1 MVDRRGVGRRYWN
14 GGLMYHPPP
23 ICLTL
28 MLVFEIHDFLQECGG
43 IYQNKTARVE
53 ENLILCISTG
63 QFLWKKGEYFV
74 GYWKVNKGD
83 IDGLFEEIRPSD
95 ICSGSSMYVVECG
108 CKNRKGMVEIVRKL
122 RKAGKGLKGVYW
134 NREGKTPKLFPRQ
147 EGA

>member
-1 MVDRRGVGRRYWN
+1 MVDRYGMGKFIRGGC
-14 GGLMYHPPP
+14 LMYRPPP
-23 ICLTL
+23 ICLSL
-28 MLVFEIHDFLQECGG
+28 MLVFQIHDFLQECGG
-43 IYQNKTARVE
+43 IYKEKTAKVE

-63 QFLWKKGEYFV
+63 QFFWKKDEYFV
-74 GYWKVNKGD
+74 GFWKVDKDD
-83 IDGLFEEIRPSD
+83 IDGLFEEVRPAN
-95 ICSGSSMYVVECG
+95 ICKGNAMYIAECG